1 MIAIRDALVDQKVVI
16 AVEIQPGEANTPRDN
31 RGIVLTLGIPNERVK
46 IKTGTFGQLQ
56 QLIDVAWSE
65 YGEIV
70 TANETAVANSEPEEI
85 GSAAPEATV
94 SQSGSYYS
102 DDDF

>member
-1 MIAIRDALVDQKVVI
+1 MIAIRDALADKKVVVT
-16 AVEIQPGEANTPRDN
+16 AVIRQGDENTPRDS
-31 RGIVLTLGIPNERVK
+31 RDVVVTVGIPDERVV
-46 IKTGTFGQLQ
+46 IKAGKFGQLHH
-56 QLIDVAWSE
+56 LIDVAWSE

-70 TANETAVANSEPEEI
+70 TANQTAVTTEPEEI

>member
-1 MIAIRDALVDQKVVI
+1 MIAIRDALANKKVVVT
-16 AVEIQPGEANTPRDN
+16 AVIRQGDENTPRDS
-31 RGIVLTLGIPNERVK
+31 RDVVVTVGIPDERVV
-46 IKTGTFGQLQ
+46 IKAGKFGQLHH
-56 QLIDVAWSE
+56 LIDVAWSE

-70 TANETAVANSEPEEI
+70 MANETTVATEPEEI

>member
-1 MIAIRDALVDQKVVI
+1 MIAIRDALVDKRVVI

-46 IKTGTFGQLQ
+46 IKTGTFGQLH

-70 TANETAVANSEPEEI
+70 TANQTAVTTEPEEI